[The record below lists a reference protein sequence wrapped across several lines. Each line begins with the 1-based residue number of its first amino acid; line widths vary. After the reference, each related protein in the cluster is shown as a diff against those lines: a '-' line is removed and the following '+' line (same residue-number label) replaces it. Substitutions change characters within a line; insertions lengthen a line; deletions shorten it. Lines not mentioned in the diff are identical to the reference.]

1 VRAHAPSDIPGLL
14 VLDVDAH
21 TDERG
26 RLVESWSAERYAALG
41 IGPFVQD
48 NLTRSHRHVLRGLH
62 LQTPTTQGKL
72 IQVVYG
78 RVFDV
83 AVDVRRGS
91 PAFGRWHALELVDD
105 KPQQLWIP
113 PGCAHGFYVLS
124 DHADVL
130 YKLTSAYAAGEQ
142 RTIKWNDPAIGIPWP
157 LVGPPILSGRDADAA
172 PLRDVDAAE
181 LPRFEPQSK

>member
-1 VRAHAPSDIPGLL
+1 MLLAIEAHSD
-14 VLDVDAH
+14 D
-21 TDERG
+21 RG
-26 RLVESWSAERYAALG
+26 RLIESWSSDRYAAVG

-62 LQTPTTQGKL
+62 LQCPTTQGKL

-91 PAFGRWHALELVDD
+91 PTFGRWFGLELSDD
-105 KPQQLWIP
+105 NPVQLWIP

-124 DHADVL
+124 DHADVM
-130 YKLTSAYAAGEQ
+130 YKLTAAYAAAEQ
-142 RTIKWNDPAIGIPWP
+142 RTIKWDDPAIGIAWP
-157 LVGPPILSGRDADAA
+157 LEGPPILSERDADAE
-172 PLRDVDAAE
+172 PLAGAAT
-181 LPRFEPQSK
+181 LPSFSQSK